1 MFADA
6 AGVSHRGATDGI
18 VVGVSTGGAMTS
30 LLPSMVSKS
39 NVLAGSW
46 LKDVGVAVC
55 VAHHPLLACCCNSL
69 MICISSVNDHACGVL
84 FSVVLLVGF
93 TSSTPD
99 ATGWIISSLSVIVSF
114 F

>member
-6 AGVSHRGATDGI
+6 ARVSHRGATDGI
-18 VVGVSTGGAMTS
+18 IVGVSTGGAMTS

-46 LKDVGVAVC
+46 LKDVDVAVC

-69 MICISSVNDHACGVL
+69 MICISSVNDHVCGMV
-84 FSVVLLVGF
+84 FSVVLFVCSIF
-93 TSSTPD
+93 SITD
-99 ATGWIISSLSVIVSF
+99 AAGCIGSSLSVVASF